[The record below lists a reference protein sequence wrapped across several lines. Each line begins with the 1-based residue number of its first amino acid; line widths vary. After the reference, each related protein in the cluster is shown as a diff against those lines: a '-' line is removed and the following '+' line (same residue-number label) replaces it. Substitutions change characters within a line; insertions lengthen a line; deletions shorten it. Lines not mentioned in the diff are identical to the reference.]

1 MTIGNS
7 LIKWVFYRKF
17 MPNSNFRASKD
28 EKKPINENPSE
39 KVFTKEELKKYDG
52 SENSPG
58 IYIAILG
65 QVFDV
70 TKAPKYYGPN
80 GGYGF
85 FAGKNF

>member
-1 MTIGNS
+1 MQN
-7 LIKWVFYRKF
+7 FD
-17 MPNSNFRASKD
+17 FRASKD
-28 EKKPINENPSE
+28 EKKPINENPE

-52 SENSPG
+52 SEDSPG

-85 FAGKNF
+85 FAGKRFTQFFTLFVYEELY